1 MFLRD
6 IRKSYGDKIVFENF
20 CLEIPDRKITAI
32 MGASGIGKTTLLNI
46 LSDNTDYFGV
56 VEQKAR
62 QISYLFQEQRLLP
75 HLTAEKNLDY
85 VLSSRIKDKNARK
98 RFIRDMLEKVGLNSE
113 EKSYPGSLSGGM
125 GQRLA
130 MARAFLVPSDLLLMD
145 EPFRGLDLSLKKR
158 MMELFRKLYAEQ
170 PRTTVFVTHD
180 LDEAMRLAD
189 KAVVL
194 GEKGKI
200 LFEQELIPN
209 PDERTE
215 QDVSECRR
223 LIYDLL

>member
-20 CLEIPDRKITAI
+20 CLKIPERKITAI

-46 LSDNTDYFGV
+46 LSDNTEYFGV

-85 VLSSRIKDKNARK
+85 VLSSRIKDKNVRK
-98 RFIRDMLEKVGLNSE
+98 RFIWDMLEKVGLNGE
-113 EKSYPGSLSGGM
+113 EKSYPNALSGGM

-130 MARAFLVPSDLLLMD
+130 MARAFSVPSDLLLMD
-145 EPFRGLDLSLKKR
+145 EPFKGLDLSLKKR
-158 MMELFRKLYAEQ
+158 MLELFRKLYAEQ

-180 LDEAMRLAD
+180 LDDAMRLAD

-200 LFEQELIPN
+200 LFEKDIFPEAETRT
-209 PDERTE
+209 DENTAGL
-215 QDVSECRR
+215 RR
-223 LIYDLL
+223 EIYDLL

>member
-1 MFLRD
+1 MFLRE

-20 CLEIPDRKITAI
+20 CLEIPERKITAI

-46 LSDNTDYFGV
+46 LSDNTEYFGD

-75 HLTAEKNLDY
+75 HLTAEKNLEY
-85 VLSSRIKDKNARK
+85 VLSYRVKDKTLRK
-98 RFIRDMLEKVGLNSE
+98 RLVRDMLEKVGLEGE
-113 EKSYPGSLSGGM
+113 EKSYPSALSGGM

-145 EPFRGLDLSLKKR
+145 EPFKGLDLSLKKR
-158 MMELFRKLYAEQ
+158 MLELFGKLYKEN

-200 LFEQELIPN
+200 LFEKDIFPEAETRT
-209 PDERTE
+209 DENTAGL
-215 QDVSECRR
+215 RR
-223 LIYDLL
+223 EIYDLL

>member
-20 CLEIPDRKITAI
+20 CLEIPERKITAI

-46 LSDNTDYFGV
+46 LSDNTDYSGV
-56 VEQKAR
+56 VEKKAR

-75 HLTAEKNLDY
+75 HLTAEKNLEY
-85 VLSSRIKDKNARK
+85 VLSYRVKDKNLRK
-98 RFIRDMLEKVGLNSE
+98 RLIADIIEKVGLKGE
-113 EKSYPGSLSGGM
+113 EKSYPNALSGGM

-145 EPFRGLDLSLKKR
+145 EPFKGLDLSLKKR
-158 MMELFRKLYAEQ
+158 MLELFGKLYKEN

-200 LFEQELIPN
+200 LFEKDIFPEAEI
-209 PDERTE
+209 RT
-215 QDVSECRR
+215 DDNTASLRR
-223 LIYDLL
+223 EIYDLL

>member
-1 MFLRD
+1 MFLRE
-6 IRKSYGDKIVFENF
+6 IRKAYGDKIVFDNF
-20 CLEIPDRKITAI
+20 CLDIPERKITVI

-46 LSDNTDYFGV
+46 LSDNTEYFGV
-56 VEQKAR
+56 VEQKAS

-75 HLTAEKNLDY
+75 HLTAEKNLEY
-85 VLSSRIKDKNARK
+85 VLSYRVKDKASRK
-98 RFIRDMLEKVGLNSE
+98 RLVRDMLEKVGLEGE
-113 EKSYPGSLSGGM
+113 EKSYPNALSGGM

-145 EPFRGLDLSLKKR
+145 EPFKGLDLSLKKR
-158 MMELFRKLYAEQ
+158 MLELFGKLYKEN

-200 LFEQELIPN
+200 LFEKDIFPEAETRTDENTAGLRREIYEL
-209 PDERTE
+209 
-215 QDVSECRR
+215 
-223 LIYDLL
+223 L

>member
-1 MFLRD
+1 MFLRE

-20 CLEIPDRKITAI
+20 CLEIPELKITAI

-46 LSDNTDYFGV
+46 LSDNTEYFGD

-75 HLTAEKNLDY
+75 HLTAEKNLEY
-85 VLSSRIKDKNARK
+85 VLSYRVKDKTLRK
-98 RFIRDMLEKVGLNSE
+98 RLVRDMLEKVGLEGE
-113 EKSYPGSLSGGM
+113 EKSYPSALSGGM

-145 EPFRGLDLSLKKR
+145 EPFKGLDLSLKKR
-158 MMELFRKLYAEQ
+158 MLELFGKLYKEN

-200 LFEQELIPN
+200 LFEKDIFPEAETRT
-209 PDERTE
+209 DENTAGL
-215 QDVSECRR
+215 RR
-223 LIYDLL
+223 EIYDLL